1 MQQHDPLG
9 EGQAESVSLGG
20 MGGIPLIKA
29 LEDVSL
35 YFLAHADSGVRDTN
49 ADRRGGPVQAD
60 GDPAAFSC
68 EFYGVVD
75 QVLPDLRQKIWVP
88 IIIHTFQLDIHVQ
101 IFSVH

>member
-35 YFLAHADSGVRDTN
+35 YFLAHADSGVRDTD
-49 ADRRGGPVQAD
+49 ADRGDRPAQAD
-60 GDPAAFSC
+60 GDTASFLR

-75 QVLPDLRQKIWVP
+75 QILPDL
-88 IIIHTFQLDIHVQ
+88 
-101 IFSVH
+101 